1 MSTFKRI
8 VCTSLLVWCGTIAGF
23 VVAGPL
29 SLEQAEQL
37 AIERDTVLSMQRARS
52 QAFLDKSIAADT
64 LPDPKL
70 KLGLLNYPTDTFK
83 RDQEPMTQTR
93 IAIEQMIPRGDSLEI
108 KSKRMRSSS
117 DQTNAAA
124 LNREKMLIMQ
134 VRREYLEFVYW
145 LRAEDIV
152 NQNKDLFK
160 QLVRI
165 TQTQYAAGLQNQQD
179 VIRSDLEL
187 DMLDDRLDAIKTK
200 QQQVQARLVK
210 LIGAQAIEGE
220 LITELP
226 ELAPVNLHSLDL
238 KLHPKIMIEDA
249 KVNNRQLGVDL
260 AKESYK
266 PAWMFEVGYG
276 FRDGTNPDGSDRA
289 DFASAMVSFDIPLF
303 TKDKQDRQV
312 AANRQMYQA
321 SMDARKETLRQL
333 ESEFEQTRASWD
345 RLQNRL
351 QRYQKTIVP
360 QSKENAKAALYA
372 YQSRRGDFT
381 SLMRARITELETNLK
396 HTRLQINYRQA
407 QAKLLYLAGEAK

>member
-1 MSTFKRI
+1 MGFG
-8 VCTSLLVWCGTIAGF
+8 SLAGL
-23 VVAGPL
+23 ATAEPL
-29 SLEQAEQL
+29 TLELAEQI
-37 AIERDTVLSMQRARS
+37 AIERDTVLSMQRAQS
-52 QAFLDKSIAADT
+52 QAFMDKSIAADT

-108 KSKRMRSSS
+108 KSKLLRTSSEK
-117 DQTNAAA
+117 TNAAA
-124 LNREKMLIMQ
+124 LNREKILIMQ
-134 VRREYLEFVYW
+134 VRKEYLELLYW
-145 LRAEDIV
+145 LRAEKIV
-152 NQNKDLFK
+152 KQNKELFK
-160 QLVRI
+160 QLVKI
-165 TQTQYAAGLQNQQD
+165 TQSQYAAGLQNQQD

-187 DMLDDRLDAIKTK
+187 DMLEDRLDAISTK

-210 LIGAQAIEGE
+210 LIGVRAIDGQIDT
-220 LITELP
+220 LLP
-226 ELAPVNLHSLDL
+226 ELASVNLHALDL
-238 KLHPKIMIEDA
+238 KSHPKIIIEDA
-249 KVNNRQLGVDL
+249 KVNNSQFGVDL

-276 FRDGTNPDGSDRA
+276 FRDGTNPDGTDRA

-312 AANRQMYQA
+312 AANRQIHQA
-321 SMDARKETLRQL
+321 SMDAREETLRQL
-333 ESEFEQTRASWD
+333 QSEFEQTRANWD
-345 RLQNRL
+345 RLQDRL

-372 YQSRRGDFT
+372 YQGRRGDFT